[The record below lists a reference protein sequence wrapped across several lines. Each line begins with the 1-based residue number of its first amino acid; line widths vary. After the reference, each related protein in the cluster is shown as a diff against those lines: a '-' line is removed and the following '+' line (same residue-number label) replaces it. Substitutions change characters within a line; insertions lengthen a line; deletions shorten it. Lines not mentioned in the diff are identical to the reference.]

1 MSIFSIIFMEKGG
14 RKCPHAL
21 SAAYTSI
28 HLNHFFSLIHASF
41 RFLLW
46 FPHWFVS
53 LCHTFLIQCQ
63 LFHDRHSLCVRFF
76 LLLRFYIIENTVNLV
91 IIYLFQFF
99 HFCQRIFLSPFRQ
112 IIYTIYK
119 RFRCFYIFYR
129 FPLINDPLQP
139 FSDISCIES

>member
-91 IIYLFQFF
+91 IIYLPVLPL
-99 HFCQRIFLSPFRQ
+99 LSKDFSLSVPPDHL
-112 IIYTIYK
+112 Y
-119 RFRCFYIFYR
+119 
-129 FPLINDPLQP
+129 DLQTLSLLLHLLQVP
-139 FSDISCIES
+139 PHQ